1 VRFAAFCFDHVP
13 LQILEASTPAQIDNV
28 RALFREYQAQL
39 PAPLRFPDQE
49 WVNLP
54 GEYAAPEGALLV
66 ATVAGLPAGCVG
78 LRSFPIAGA
87 SEMKRLYVRPGFR
100 GYRLGKT
107 LVEEV
112 TAVARRKGYLRLR
125 LDTHV
130 DTVQSA
136 VDLYRRFGFREI
148 APEPMT
154 PVPGLSYMELLL

>member
-1 VRFAAFCFDHVP
+1 MSP
-13 LQILEASTPAQIDNV
+13 SSEILEASTPAQIDYA

-54 GEYAAPEGALLV
+54 GKYAAPEGALLV

-112 TAVARRKGYLRLR
+112 IAVARRKGYLRLR

-130 DTVQSA
+130 DTMQAA
-136 VDLYRRFGFREI
+136 VNLYRRFGFREI

-154 PVPGLSYMELLL
+154 PVPGLSCMELLP

>member
-1 VRFAAFCFDHVP
+1 MSP
-13 LQILEASTPAQIDNV
+13 SSEILEASTPAQIDYV

-66 ATVAGLPAGCVG
+66 ATVAGLPAGCAG
-78 LRSFPIAGA
+78 LRPFPIAGA

-112 TAVARRKGYLRLR
+112 IAVARRKGYLRLR

-130 DTVQSA
+130 DTMQSA

-154 PVPGLSYMELLL
+154 PVPGLSCMELLP